1 MKRKYSLDF
10 KQKVIK
16 QALEMDS
23 IGKVARQNRL
33 NSQIIYRWVKEYK
46 QGKFN
51 TLFMDT
57 IHLY

>member
-33 NSQIIYRWVKEYK
+33 NSQIIYRWVQEYK

-57 IHLY
+57 IHSR

>member
-57 IHLY
+57 IHLQ